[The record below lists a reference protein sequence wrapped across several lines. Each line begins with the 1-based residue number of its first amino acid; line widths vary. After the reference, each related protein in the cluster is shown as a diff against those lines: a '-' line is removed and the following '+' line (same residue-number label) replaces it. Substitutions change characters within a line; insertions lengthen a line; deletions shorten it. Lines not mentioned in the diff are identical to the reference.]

1 VGPREKQVLM
11 VIQDDMKLLV
21 GVSETINGAVEKWLA
36 DRPNEISPSEE
47 TILGVV
53 AENSGLSLPVRSDL
67 LHFETHLE
75 SDEQCNQAQLLAETL
90 LMRYCAYIQVV
101 PSRGALDS

>member
-1 VGPREKQVLM
+1 M

-21 GVSETINGAVEKWLA
+21 GVSETINSAVEKWLA
-36 DRPNEISPSEE
+36 DRPNVISPSEE

-67 LHFETHLE
+67 LDFETHLE
-75 SDEQCNQAQLLAETL
+75 RDEQCNHAQLLAETL
-90 LMRYCAYIQVV
+90 LMRYCAYIQVI
-101 PSRGALDS
+101 PSRGPLDSLDSQGS